1 MFSQIKSGTV
11 RGLKADVVTVE
22 ADVSEGLPV
31 FDMVGTLATEVRE
44 GKERVRTVLK
54 LIGMPLPARRI
65 TVNISPADERKN
77 GSGFDLPVACSVL
90 MAMGFFKGEAFKDT
104 FVSGELRLSGE
115 VLPVRG
121 MLPMLLAA
129 RESGLNRC
137 IIPKENLGEA
147 VLVPAMKAVG
157 VSSMTEL
164 IDFLK
169 NGKEPA
175 AGDEPK
181 GGGPVDSYMDF
192 KELHGQKIPRRACEI
207 AAAGMHNFLMYG
219 PPGAGKSM
227 IARCLPSIL
236 PPLSDD
242 EKLELM
248 KIYSVSG
255 KKNFS
260 YENIIRPFRS
270 PHHTVTAIAMSG
282 GGNAVTP
289 GEITMAHN
297 GVLFLDELPEF
308 KRDVLEVLRQ
318 PLEEGRINVVRNR
331 YQEEYPASF
340 LFVAAMNP
348 CRCGYYPTPRCTCS
362 VSSIRNYLS
371 KISQPLLDRFDLC
384 VETKK
389 LSISELLGETDDE
402 DSESIRERVIR
413 ATDIQKDRYRGEKY
427 HFNSQVPSAVI
438 EEHCRLTK
446 EIKQYIREM
455 FESMELTAR
464 GYYRILKV
472 SRTIAD
478 LAGETD
484 VTKEHI
490 AEACFFRTIDRRF
503 WEAAL

>member
-1 MFSQIKSGTV
+1 MFSQIKSGTI
-11 RGLKADVVTVE
+11 RGLNADVVTVE

-65 TVNISPADERKN
+65 TVNISPADEKKY

-90 MAMGFFKGEAFKDT
+90 MAMGFFKTDAFKDT

-121 MLPMLLAA
+121 MLPMLLCA
-129 RESGLNRC
+129 RERGLARC

-147 VLVPAMKAVG
+147 ELVPDMVSVG
-157 VSSMTEL
+157 ISSITEL

-169 NGKEPA
+169 NGRKPSVPA
-175 AGDEPK
+175 TSSENSCEDT
-181 GGGPVDSYMDF
+181 YMDF

-207 AAAGMHNFLMYG
+207 AASGMHNFLMYG

-227 IARCLPSIL
+227 IAKCLPSIL
-236 PPLSDD
+236 PALSDD

-318 PLEEGRINVVRNR
+318 PLEEGKINVVRNR
-331 YQEEYPASF
+331 YQEEYPADF

-348 CRCGYYPTPRCTCS
+348 CRCGYYPSARCTCS

-389 LSISELLGETDDE
+389 LEIAELLGETDDE
-402 DSESIRERVIR
+402 DSASIRARVIQ
-413 ATDIQKDRYRGEKY
+413 ATEIQKERYSGEKY
-427 HFNSQVPSAVI
+427 NFNSQVPSAVI
-438 EEHCRLTK
+438 EEHCRLTS
-446 EIKQYIREM
+446 EIKQFIKEM
-455 FESMELTAR
+455 FTNMELTAR

-478 LAGETD
+478 LAGEKD
-484 VTKEHI
+484 VLKEHI
-490 AEACFFRTIDRRF
+490 AEACFYRTIDRRF
-503 WEAAL
+503 WEASL